1 MNCVGT
7 FVCLQ
12 FDLAFSISMVSHA
25 GCMKVGFTINSE
37 AVNPKDF
44 KKLYLKNIDEMLG
57 GKDWRKYHE
66 QRNGAKVIPLS
77 APQE

>member
-1 MNCVGT
+1 
-7 FVCLQ
+7 
-12 FDLAFSISMVSHA
+12 MVSHA
-25 GCMKVGFTINSE
+25 DCMKVGFTINSE

-66 QRNGAKVIPLS
+66 QRNGAKSS